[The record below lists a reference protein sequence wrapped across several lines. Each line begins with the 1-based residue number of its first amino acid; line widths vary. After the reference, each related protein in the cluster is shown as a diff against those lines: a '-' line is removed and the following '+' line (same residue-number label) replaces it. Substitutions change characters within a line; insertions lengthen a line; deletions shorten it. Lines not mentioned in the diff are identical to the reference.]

1 MPTFDSGIFNF
12 LKFNALKLN
21 TGILFLVLGVIFCG
35 FRPTL
40 SAQNYFQQEANYTIQ
55 AVLYPERNALA
66 ADIEIEYFNNSPD
79 TLRVI
84 YMHLWPNAYKNRK
97 TALAE
102 QLRGNKKATLE
113 YAGKNARGYIDSL
126 SFKIDGRAV
135 SWELDPKHIDIALV
149 KLNEPLL
156 PGKKIIITTPFYVK
170 IPDARISRLGYY
182 NESFAITQWY
192 PKPAVYDQSGWH
204 PMPYLDQGEFYS
216 EFGKF
221 DVSISVPADYVVAA
235 TGELQTA
242 SEKEFLGKRVE
253 ATEKF
258 LADAGANPVS
268 KVKSSEYKILRFT
281 QNNVHDFAW
290 FASREF
296 LVQKSQVTLPNGGN
310 TVETFAFFTSQNS
323 KIWNKTGVEAVN
335 KSVEFYSKKVGNYPY
350 RVCTAVDGIISAGGG
365 MEYPT
370 ITIIGRMGSK
380 SSLEEVIAHEVGHNW
395 FYGML
400 ANNEREHPW
409 MDEGFN
415 SFYDNWYSRE
425 VMRDSGGMLP
435 NMPIFGLKK
444 VTNAD
449 NVYLPYLFQ
458 KRRGLFQPISDPS
471 QKQKATNYGIGV
483 YTMTA
488 FNLKYLREYLGHE
501 TFDAI
506 MHQYFKEYCFKHPQP
521 SDLQNIFEKQSGKE
535 LGWFFHDLIEN
546 NQKLDYKILKAER
559 KNNQEP
565 IKITVKNAGKTEAP
579 FQIKAGNNP
588 PQWIEGFSG
597 KKKIELPM
605 ANNET
610 VRIDPGEL
618 MPEDNRKNNAYRSG
632 KISPKAP
639 KLQINFLTAVENP
652 NRTQLFVSPV
662 IFGNY
667 HNGVIAGGAL
677 HNVGIIRKKV
687 EFLVMPTFAF
697 GNKMFTGKGFINYYH
712 NPTGGK
718 ISEIALG
725 LDVSRFSNNFGYTG
739 LDEKYFQNFTR
750 IVPFVKLSFRNASPR
765 SPVDKFLKFR
775 SIIVNQDLT
784 SPKNSPVS
792 NIYGI
797 SLYAVNEFSF
807 QFENYRM
814 MHPYSFNTTLE
825 IITNKDPDINGQ
837 NIVYKPVT
845 NLKLSATYKQQISYF
860 RPNQGLDIR
869 VFGGVFL
876 TQNETDL
883 DYRFRMSGYSP
894 FADYRLDYPYFGR
907 NVFKDFYFQQFIEA
921 EGGVKSMSISMD
933 SWSWMTAI
941 NLKASIAPKVPVK
954 LFADFGLSEIQVTNI
969 NTGQKTKSI
978 ANLFS
983 AGIMISLWRN
993 AFELYFPLAHSGT
1006 FYSSEKEF
1014 LRDVR
1019 FVFDLTK
1026 VNYRNISRKIKL
1038 F

>member
-1 MPTFDSGIFNF
+1 MKITRLIFIGW
-12 LKFNALKLN
+12 L
-21 TGILFLVLGVIFCG
+21 LFS
-35 FRPTL
+35 
-40 SAQNYFQQEANYTIQ
+40 SAFSSYTQSYFQQEVNYSIEVTLNAELKSLMGHINIQ
-55 AVLYPERNALA
+55 YK
-66 ADIEIEYFNNSPD
+66 NNSPD
-79 TLRVI
+79 TLHKI
-84 YMHLWPNAYKNRK
+84 YMHLWPNAYKNTK

-113 YAGKNARGYIDSL
+113 YAKKEFRGFIDSL
-126 SFKIDGRAV
+126 DFKVNDRSV
-135 SWELDPKHIDIALV
+135 NWSLDKKHIDIGLIS
-149 KLNEPLL
+149 LNEPLF
-156 PGKKIIITTPFYVK
+156 PGQSLKISTPFYVK
-170 IPDARISRLGYY
+170 IPDARISRLGTYK
-182 NESFAITQWY
+182 ESFMITQWY
-192 PKPAVYDQSGWH
+192 PKPAVYDLNGWH

-216 EFGKF
+216 EFGNF
-221 DVSISVPADYVVAA
+221 DVNITLPYDYVVAA
-235 TGELQTA
+235 TGELQTE
-242 SEKEFLGKRVE
+242 SEKEFIEKRIE
-253 ATEKF
+253 ETEKY
-258 LADAGANPVS
+258 LADAAANPIS
-268 KVKSSEYKILRFT
+268 KDKSTEYKIVRFT
-281 QNNVHDFAW
+281 QNKVHDFAW
-290 FASREF
+290 FASRQF
-296 LVQKSQVTLPNGGN
+296 LIQKSAVTLPNGGN
-310 TVETFAFFTSQNS
+310 TVETFAFFTPQNS
-323 KIWNKTGVEAVN
+323 KNWNKTGVEAVN
-335 KSVEFYSKKVGNYPY
+335 KSIEFYSRKVGNYPY

-400 ANNEREHPW
+400 ASNERDYPW
-409 MDEGFN
+409 MDEGLN
-415 SFYDNWYSRE
+415 SFYDNWYTRE
-425 VMRDSGGMLP
+425 IMHDSGGMLP
-435 NMPIFGLKK
+435 NLPIFGLKK

-458 KRRGLFQPISDPS
+458 KRRGIFQPIGDPS
-471 QKQKATNYGIGV
+471 QKQKAINYGIGV

-501 TFDAI
+501 IFDGI

-521 SDLQNIFEKQSGKE
+521 SDLQNIFEKQSGKD
-535 LGWFFHDLIEN
+535 LGWFFHDLIEK

-559 KNNQEP
+559 KNDNEP
-565 IKITVKNAGKTEAP
+565 IKVTIKNAGKTEAP
-579 FQIKAGNNP
+579 FQIKAGNKS
-588 PQWIEGFSG
+588 PQWEEGFAG
-597 KKKIELPM
+597 KKTIELPL
-605 ANNET
+605 ANKET
-610 VRIDPGEL
+610 VRIDPNEL

-632 KISPKAP
+632 KISPKTP

-652 NRTQLFVSPV
+652 NRTQLYVTPV

-725 LDVSRFSNNFGYTG
+725 LDVSRFSNNQFFNG
-739 LDEKYFQNFTR
+739 LDQRIFQNFTR
-750 IVPFVKLSFRNASPR
+750 IVPSVKLSFRNASPR

-775 SIIVNQDLT
+775 SIIINQDLAKP
-784 SPKNSPVS
+784 SNSPTMNFGVT
-792 NIYGI
+792 
-797 SLYAVNEFSF
+797 LYAVNELSF
-807 QFENYRM
+807 NFENYRM
-814 MHPYSFNTTLE
+814 MHPFSFNTTLE
-825 IITNKDPDINGQ
+825 IITNKENQFNGQ
-837 NIVYKPVT
+837 NFSYKPVT
-845 NLKLSATYKQQISYF
+845 NLKLSATYKQHVSYF

-876 TQNETDL
+876 TQNQTDL

-894 FADYRLDYPYFGR
+894 FADYRHDYPYYGR

-921 EGGVKSMSISMD
+921 EGGVKSMSFSMD

-941 NLKASIAPKVPVK
+941 NLKASIAPKIPVK
-954 LFADFGLSEIQVTNI
+954 LFADFGLSSIHTYNFS
-969 NTGQKTKSI
+969 TGQKTKSI

-983 AGIMISLWRN
+983 AGIMVSLWRN
-993 AFELYFPLAHSGT
+993 AFELYIPLAHSGT
-1006 FYSSEKEF
+1006 FYSSEKEV
-1014 LRDVR
+1014 LRDIR